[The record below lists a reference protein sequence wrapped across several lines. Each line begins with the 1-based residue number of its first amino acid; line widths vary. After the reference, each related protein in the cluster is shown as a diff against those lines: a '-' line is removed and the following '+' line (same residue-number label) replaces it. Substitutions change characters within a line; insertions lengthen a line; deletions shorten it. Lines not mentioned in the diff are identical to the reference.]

1 MPERFQSAL
10 TDALRVWRIE
20 PSEEQVRLLEGHFK
34 AVLEANRR
42 FNLTRVTEPVEAAV
56 TLYADSVSVAVWAVQ
71 AGVRVRAV
79 LDGGT
84 GAGFPAVP
92 VAVMQPRWQVTAADS
107 TAKKADFVSA
117 CARDL
122 RIRNLT
128 AVHSRVE
135 HLQRPPVYELV
146 LFKAV
151 SKIDE
156 CLTWSQH
163 VVARGGHVVLYKT
176 PTIPPEEEAAGQR
189 TAGRLGYREVDRFD
203 YALRHGGE
211 TLARVL
217 RVFRRE

>member
-10 TDALRVWRIE
+10 TDALRAWRIE
-20 PSEEQVRLLEGHFK
+20 PSEEQVHLLAGHFK
-34 AVLEANRR
+34 AVIETNRR

-56 TLYADSVSVAVWAVQ
+56 LLYADSVSVAVWVAQ
-71 AGVRVRAV
+71 ADVRVRTV
-79 LDGGT
+79 LDGGS

-107 TAKKADFVSA
+107 TAKKATFVST

-128 AVHSRVE
+128 AIHSRVE
-135 HLQRPPVYELV
+135 HLHSPPAYDLV

-163 VVARGGHVVLYKT
+163 VTARGGHVVLYKT
-176 PTIPPEEEAAGQR
+176 ATIPSDEETAGRR
-189 TAGRLGYREVDRFD
+189 TAGRLGYRELDRFG